1 MSAPVAAGR
10 SALIIGAT
18 GATGRHVLRELLA
31 SPAYAHVA
39 EYGRRVT
46 PLDGLALSDE
56 QKAKLT
62 QKTVDFENLGTGSW
76 AEGKFDAVYITLG
89 TTRAAAGGAAQF
101 EKIDRGYVLDA
112 AKAARAEGA
121 EQTLV
126 YLSSAGASASSPF
139 LYPKS
144 KGLTENGLAALG
156 YKETI
161 VFRPALLAEAQR
173 ENSRLVEGL
182 AARVTG
188 LLQKVSPIFQIPVPT
203 LAKAMV
209 RAGEL
214 GAAALPA
221 EAEAYKAGP
230 PDAPFTA
237 IGNKGAL
244 NLAAK

>member
-1 MSAPVAAGR
+1 MSAPAGR

-31 SPAYAHVA
+31 SPTYAHVA

-46 PLDGLALSDE
+46 PLDKLEVPED

-62 QKTVDFENLGTGSW
+62 QKTVDFENLGSW
-76 AEGKFDAVYITLG
+76 GESKFDTVYITLG

-101 EKIDRGYVLDA
+101 EKIDRGYVLNA
-112 AKAARAEGA
+112 AKAARAEGVD
-121 EQTLV
+121 QTLV

-139 LYPKS
+139 LYRRS
-144 KGLTENGLAALG
+144 KGLTENGLAGLG
-156 YKETI
+156 YKDTI

-182 AARVTG
+182 AERVTG
-188 LLQKVSPIFQIPVPT
+188 LLQKVAPVFQITVPT
-203 LAKAMV
+203 LGKAMV

-244 NLAAK
+244 NLAGK